1 MEYTSPLQPAET
13 GRLDGIAWCLWL
25 PDEAIAPHRGDAVP
39 AVIILHGAGS
49 RKENHADF
57 ARAATAYGIA
67 ALTFDN
73 RGHGETEGDLGASV
87 IDDLGAL
94 AGMVAD
100 RPEIDGD
107 RIGVRGSSMGGLMAL
122 HLGASSPSVHAVVA
136 ICPAAEWMI
145 AKDVQRVADGK
156 PPPEG
161 SALNEMRIDA
171 ASLLEWLDSNDVERA
186 VGRLGSK
193 PLMLVHARGDEVVP
207 PSNSERLYELADE
220 PKRLLML
227 EGGDHRSAQ
236 HDAEVQGETL
246 TWLSRAL
253 GGSR

>member
-1 MEYTSPLQPAET
+1 MEYTSPLQPAQT

-25 PDEAIAPHRGDAVP
+25 PDEAIEPRSSDPVP

-57 ARAATAYGIA
+57 ARAATAYGFA

-94 AGMVAD
+94 ARMLAE
-100 RPEIDGD
+100 RAEIDGE
-107 RIGVRGSSMGGLMAL
+107 RIAVRGSSMGGLMAL
-122 HLGASSPSVHAVVA
+122 HLGASSPAVAAVVA
-136 ICPAAEWMI
+136 ICPAAEWML
-145 AKDVQRVADGK
+145 AEDVQRVADGK

-171 ASLLEWLDSNDVERA
+171 RSLLQWLDGNDVERA
-186 VGRLGSK
+186 VEQLGSK

-207 PSNSERLYELADE
+207 PSNSERLYEIAAE

-227 EGGDHRSAQ
+227 DGGDHRSAQ
-236 HDAEVQGETL
+236 HDAEIQGETL
-246 TWLSRAL
+246 TWLMRAL
-253 GGSR
+253 RR